1 MRAELSGRSIDLGPP
16 KQRAV
21 LAMLV
26 LAGGAVVSVDR
37 LIDGVWGDDPP
48 ANVTASL
55 QAYISNLR
63 KALRDE
69 ANVASPIVRRPPGY
83 YLAIGEQDAVDLTD
97 FETCC
102 AQAREAVAR
111 SDWQAALRATEAA
124 AGLRTGGLLD
134 DLADHDWVATAAV
147 RVEELH
153 VECLENRLTA
163 LLALGRLGDA
173 LAAAMPLRA
182 LAPLRDRA
190 CWLHM
195 LALYRSGRGPEALD
209 AYAAHAD
216 HLSTE
221 LGLDPGP
228 ELRELQT
235 MILRQSPELSTW
247 PRSPAWSGATE
258 IPEPTVA
265 AVAEPERPSDP
276 GRLVG
281 RERELA
287 LLAGTLAE
295 AADGATVWAVLTGPA
310 GIGKTRL
317 AEEATRQAGAG
328 HVVWVNCPD
337 EPGTPPWWPMRQ
349 LVRALG
355 GNADEVLEAPD
366 DADADTARFRVYERI
381 ALLLQATRG
390 LVVVIDDAQW
400 ADPASLGA
408 LAYAASALRE
418 HPVAVILTVR
428 DGERPPGLDRLMG
441 TLARRDR
448 HRRIDVPALSV
459 AEVATLANGIADEP
473 EDRLGAGEA
482 AELAQRTGGNPF
494 FVSEYAR
501 LPRAQRVA
509 GDIPSA
515 IRSVLDLRLSTLE
528 PVVLQVLTSAAVVG
542 DVLDT
547 PAITILGGTLG
558 LDLDTLAD
566 HLDAAAD
573 AHILIGA
580 HGGAGYEFAHGLLR
594 EHLLTA
600 LPPVRRQRLHAR
612 VAEYLSTHPLPG
624 GAARRAQH
632 FVEALPL
639 AAPADVVAACRVA
652 AEEAAAQWSSE
663 TAARWWQA
671 ALDAYDLIAAPG
683 RDESERDALTVALLQ
698 ALARAGR
705 GQTVLDAASSG
716 LREALASGRTTTV
729 GLIAGQLLRVS
740 GGWPWVAPGVD
751 PGELL
756 GLLTEAADIH
766 DPAAASRVA
775 AALAVGRCYDPDPS
789 VSARLLERSAD
800 LAVATGDDDVVADAL
815 LGRLITYS
823 GVPAFSA
830 SSLAWVDELI
840 ALPHSRSR
848 EDAVIAHSV
857 ATMAAFDLADLSA
870 VRAHL
875 RAGIAGSEEL
885 RLPVLRAQ
893 LRWMEAVHA
902 IWCGDFASAAQH
914 LDTASSAHE
923 QTELYGA
930 GSRLIVL
937 SCLLRELGQPV
948 DDPAA
953 LYSDE
958 DLGGDD
964 MLGMAGAVLVA
975 TRTGPEF
982 HEEAAALLAGQR
994 AAGHVWIGLGHAVLL
1009 AHVSA
1014 DHGLIDH
1021 AAELIARLDGHRSEI
1036 ALIGQI
1042 GIVGPVALATAR
1054 LRALLGERT
1063 AARRDLEVAEQ
1074 IARRGGGAPSLL
1086 RVRLLACELDAA
1098 DGRLAA
1104 SAVAGLIDDAE
1115 RLGMH
1120 GVAAAARRLLD

>member
-1 MRAELSGRSIDLGPP
+1 MAWLPHSIAEAALSGSGVPDVDMDTAWAHLQERLGAAEELVRTAPVNRNALDHAAGMRHLMVLMAVGID
-16 KQRAV
+16 
-21 LAMLV
+21 M
-26 LAGGAVVSVDR
+26 
-37 LIDGVWGDDPP
+37 
-48 ANVTASL
+48 
-55 QAYISNLR
+55 
-63 KALRDE
+63 ALR
-69 ANVASPIVRRPPGY
+69 
-83 YLAIGEQDAVDLTD
+83 VDPDPVL
-97 FETCC
+97 
-102 AQAREAVAR
+102 AVAR
-111 SDWQAALRATEAA
+111 SKMDDIVTWGMECPDCVYLNAEMRAGESYRLF
-124 AGLRTGGLLD
+124 GNRG
-134 DLADHDWVATAAV
+134 TARYV
-147 RVEELH
+147 
-153 VECLENRLTA
+153 
-163 LLALGRLGDA
+163 G
-173 LAAAMPLRA
+173 
-182 LAPLRDRA
+182 
-190 CWLHM
+190 
-195 LALYRSGRGPEALD
+195 
-209 AYAAHAD
+209 
-216 HLSTE
+216 
-221 LGLDPGP
+221 
-228 ELRELQT
+228 LQT
-235 MILRQSPELSTW
+235 MDGIAATANCLVDELELDDDGNFEVILSADEQ
-247 PRSPAWSGATE
+247 
-258 IPEPTVA
+258 
-265 AVAEPERPSDP
+265 P
-276 GRLVG
+276 GNWLRLVG
-281 RERELA
+281 
-287 LLAGTLAE
+287 
-295 AADGATVWAVLTGPA
+295 
-310 GIGKTRL
+310 
-317 AEEATRQAGAG
+317 
-328 HVVWVNCPD
+328 
-337 EPGTPPWWPMRQ
+337 
-349 LVRALG
+349 
-355 GNADEVLEAPD
+355 
-366 DADADTARFRVYERI
+366 
-381 ALLLQATRG
+381 
-390 LVVVIDDAQW
+390 
-400 ADPASLGA
+400 
-408 LAYAASALRE
+408 E
-418 HPVAVILTVR
+418 HPVLTVR
-428 DGERPPGLDRLMG
+428 NFLYDWDTE
-441 TLARRDR
+441 
-448 HRRIDVPALSV
+448 
-459 AEVATLANGIADEP
+459 
-473 EDRLGAGEA
+473 
-482 AELAQRTGGNPF
+482 
-494 FVSEYAR
+494 
-501 LPRAQRVA
+501 
-509 GDIPSA
+509 
-515 IRSVLDLRLSTLE
+515 
-528 PVVLQVLTSAAVVG
+528 
-542 DVLDT
+542 T
-547 PAITILGGTLG
+547 PA
-558 LDLDTLAD
+558 
-566 HLDAAAD
+566 
-573 AHILIGA
+573 
-580 HGGAGYEFAHGLLR
+580 
-594 EHLLTA
+594 
-600 LPPVRRQRLHAR
+600 
-612 VAEYLSTHPLPG
+612 
-624 GAARRAQH
+624 
-632 FVEALPL
+632 
-639 AAPADVVAACRVA
+639 
-652 AEEAAAQWSSE
+652 
-663 TAARWWQA
+663 
-671 ALDAYDLIAAPG
+671 
-683 RDESERDALTVALLQ
+683 ALTIE
-698 ALARAGR
+698 RIG
-705 GQTVLDAASSG
+705 
-716 LREALASGRTTTV
+716 
-729 GLIAGQLLRVS
+729 
-740 GGWPWVAPGVD
+740 PGVD